1 MIVSNL
7 VSPRAWVRGI
17 NRVGQGALKIC
28 KNGSWSLYQVQ
39 TLSGDGFEKFTKA
52 LIANLKLASRL
63 QLCGRVHEL
72 VTALEAQRALYL
84 ATKLLGGIA
93 DCFPLTGEKR
103 YRSFQLPRYQEDSLD
118 FSRIF
123 YLCAGYAE
131 TAQFMLKHNLASFET
146 LFKVAGRL
154 GSFRFGWETQIAM
167 RDAPLIGYFLKKPKE
182 FFVIGATFID
192 LKRMAVPFWEASW
205 ERRMVLC
212 NFDFLLKCVANM
224 GRLGL
229 IYYSKLHHHTVPF
242 AWFDACVQNAGLV
255 KFLMDRSKRQEQAAR
270 YRVRVG

>member
-1 MIVSNL
+1 MIVSSL

-17 NRVGQGALKIC
+17 NRVGKGALKIC

-72 VTALEAQRALYL
+72 VTALEAQRALYV
-84 ATKLLGGIA
+84 ATKLFGGIA
-93 DCFPLTGEKR
+93 DCFRLEGDEG
-103 YRSFQLPRYQEDSLD
+103 YRSFRLPRYDHSLD

-131 TAQFMLKHNLASFET
+131 TAQFMLKHKLASFET
-146 LFKVAGRL
+146 FFRVADRL
-154 GSFRFGWETQIAM
+154 GSFKFGWERQMAM
-167 RDAPLIGYFLKKPKE
+167 RDVPLIGYFLTKPKE

-205 ERRMVLC
+205 EERMDQC
-212 NFDFLLKCVANM
+212 NIDFLLKCVGNM

-229 IYYSKLHHHTVPF
+229 IYYSKLYHHTVPF

-270 YRVRVG
+270 YSVRGR